1 MHQEYLCLFLFVQGL
16 PLSQFAF
23 CLMNICISSIHS
35 TEDARVL
42 PGISIRE
49 ECYSFAS
56 ECGASA
62 VNTSVSSSLHLISCT
77 NNFIGWCCYLTMGN
91 LPLGKR
97 LYSVLMQDGPARL
110 FSTPQHP
117 CEGLFKR
124 PRTEEGKSDIFHFL

>member
-1 MHQEYLCLFLFVQGL
+1 MFISLCTGASLITICL
-16 PLSQFAF
+16 LSHEHLHF
-23 CLMNICISSIHS
+23 IHS
-35 TEDARVL
+35 FNRGCSCS
-42 PGISIRE
+42 PWHFYRE
-49 ECYSFAS
+49 ECCSFAS

-62 VNTSVSSSLHLISCT
+62 VNTSVSSSFHLISCT
-77 NNFIGWCCYLTMGN
+77 NNFICWCCYLTMGN
-91 LPLGKR
+91 LPLGKC